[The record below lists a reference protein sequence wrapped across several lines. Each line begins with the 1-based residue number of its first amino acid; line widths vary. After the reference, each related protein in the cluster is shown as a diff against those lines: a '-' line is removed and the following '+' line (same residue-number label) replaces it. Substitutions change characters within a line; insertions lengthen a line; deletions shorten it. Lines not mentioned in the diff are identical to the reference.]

1 MERKSRKT
9 DIEYICQHHLLH
21 KIRILLRA
29 QRIRQHNL
37 VVYISFNYEV
47 NKNMELTIV
56 GLIIG
61 VSCAKMCSWI
71 KSGEKIQINNQITG

>member
-56 GLIIG
+56 G
-61 VSCAKMCSWI
+61 
-71 KSGEKIQINNQITG
+71 